1 MKNLILL
8 VSLLAALA
16 LVSGCK
22 NDDSSTNPEDTVS
35 LTVDDAA
42 DAFASALGGSAG
54 TGGLTAQL
62 EEAAAIAGGG
72 SLGKTGQAYGILFDT
87 TITRQ
92 RVGTYSYS
100 YTFHYSFGIANANQ
114 FDFSYTMKGT
124 YETPRMTSSDSAAAT
139 LQVSNLLTGQA
150 YSVTGIYNRYGT
162 QVSKVR
168 NWARFS
174 STITFSFTA
183 LEVDKATKRISGGTA
198 TLSMSGQT
206 EAGRIFAYTATVT
219 FLGNHQATL
228 IIGGK
233 TYTGNLV
240 LGEATA
246 A

>member
-1 MKNLILL
+1 MKKILL
-8 VSLLAALA
+8 LIPLLAAL
-16 LVSGCK
+16 VIVPGCK
-22 NDDSSTNPEDTVS
+22 NDDSGTNPGDAVS

-42 DAFASALGGSAG
+42 DAFASALGGSTG
-54 TGGLTAQL
+54 TGGLTAQM
-62 EEAAAIAGGG
+62 EEAAAVAGGG
-72 SLGKTGQAYGILFDT
+72 SLGKAVQSYGILFDT

-100 YTFHYSFGIANANQ
+100 YSFHYSFGIANANQ
-114 FDFSYTMKGT
+114 FNFSYTMKGT

-139 LQVSNLLTGQA
+139 LQVSNILTGQA

-183 LEVDKATKRISGGTA
+183 LEIDKTSKRISGGTA

-206 EAGRIFAYTATVT
+206 DAGRIFAYTATVT
-219 FLGNHQATL
+219 FLGSQQATL

-233 TYTGNLV
+233 AYSVNLA
-240 LGEATA
+240 LGEATPA
-246 A
+246 

>member
-1 MKNLILL
+1 MKTLVLLFPLL
-8 VSLLAALA
+8 VALVA
-16 LVSGCK
+16 VSGCK
-22 NDDSSTNPEDTVS
+22 NDDSSTDLGDAVS

-42 DAFASALGGSAG
+42 DAFASALGGSSG
-54 TGGLTAQL
+54 TGGLTAQM

-72 SLGKTGQAYGILFDT
+72 SLGKAGQAYDILFDT

-92 RVGTYSYS
+92 RVGTYSYA

-114 FDFSYTMKGT
+114 FNFSYTMKGT
-124 YETPRMTSSDSAAAT
+124 YETPRMTSSDSATAT

-168 NWARFS
+168 NWVRFS

-183 LEVDKATKRISGGTA
+183 LEVDKASKRISGGTA

-206 EAGRIFAYTATVT
+206 DAGRIFAYTATVT
-219 FLGNHQATL
+219 FLGNQQAML

-233 TYTGNLV
+233 TYTVSLA
-240 LGEATA
+240 LGEATPA
-246 A
+246 